1 MKNRKEQRSAPEGKL
16 VSLRPLWVCKIAENK
31 YPRNI
36 SPPTPRPVRPPPF
49 HKLLQVPHFTFWNS
63 DRNDTF
69 RMMARRMQQRS
80 MSVSMSVS
88 MPIILMMISPTHDT
102 SSIYD
107 RVHLIIDAFVISNAV
122 IIDVVFDEDRSAM
135 YRRGFGGV

>member
-1 MKNRKEQRSAPEGKL
+1 
-16 VSLRPLWVCKIAENK
+16 
-31 YPRNI
+31 
-36 SPPTPRPVRPPPF
+36 
-49 HKLLQVPHFTFWNS
+49 
-63 DRNDTF
+63 
-69 RMMARRMQQRS
+69 
-80 MSVSMSVS
+80 MSVS

-135 YRRGFGGV
+135 Y

>member
-1 MKNRKEQRSAPEGKL
+1 
-16 VSLRPLWVCKIAENK
+16 
-31 YPRNI
+31 
-36 SPPTPRPVRPPPF
+36 
-49 HKLLQVPHFTFWNS
+49 
-63 DRNDTF
+63 
-69 RMMARRMQQRS
+69 MMARRMQQRS